1 MLEML
6 ERANLFVVPLD
17 DERQWYRFHDLFR
30 EVLLARLQ
38 ASQPQ
43 LVPLLHLRAARFYE
57 TVGERREA
65 IAHALAAPDYSFAA
79 SLIEQAAESFW
90 LSGEAGIVHTWV
102 LSLPDAVLRTHLRLA
117 LLAALHFLNSITIGP
132 QAVHISMAAQVE
144 RTLVRIEEILRR
156 TSQLGLSEA
165 EVTLIERRVR
175 VLRALIEVSAIMK
188 RGDQERLWHLALEL
202 EALPPD
208 EEARWNMI
216 PLYFT
221 FWRTALL
228 LGEGASL
235 IPTLLAAKQQM
246 VESGD
251 SLLTIRVMT
260 WLAFAYVQA
269 AQLHLAQQE
278 CLETLALIEQSGAR
292 TIMAGYAYH
301 FLCQVSYTWN
311 RLEEAAD
318 WLHRLQRI
326 AQDWQLMDLLV
337 REKLLA
343 ARLELAKGDCSSA
356 ELSLQQ
362 LKALIEQEGLVNH
375 TPAMIA
381 LRVQWWLAGEN
392 LAEAA
397 RWAAQTSL
405 APEAWN
411 PLRKGEALMLV
422 RVSLAE
428 QKYAQAIETLE
439 RFREHLDR
447 PGDIDTALEFL
458 ALSVVALH
466 EAGKKKQAMRV
477 AARLLAL
484 TEPEG
489 IIRVYLD
496 AGRPMKQALFT
507 LLKASPENGLSPVPA
522 SISRPYVARLLA
534 AFEQEEGRPAHGR
547 ETSSATVHKGLPHS
561 PPKADS
567 QTPIEPLSP
576 QEQRVLRLL
585 VTGQTY
591 AEMAEAL
598 VVSPNT
604 IKTQISSI
612 YRKLGVNRRA
622 EAIAVT
628 AHLHLLSPFL
638 HESSSLPVVED
649 RSPAYPPTP

>member
-1 MLEML
+1 MNAALCQAVTAGQSLQGSQDTLEVL

-17 DERQWYRFHDLFR
+17 DERRWYRFHDLFR
-30 EVLLARLQ
+30 EALRARLQ
-38 ASQPQ
+38 ASRPQ
-43 LVPLLHLRAARFYE
+43 LVPILHLRAARFYE

-65 IAHALAAPDYSFAA
+65 IAHALAAPDYPFAA
-79 SLIEQAAESFW
+79 SLIERTAESFW
-90 LSGEAGIVHTWV
+90 LSGEAGIVHTWM
-102 LSLPDAVLRTHLRLA
+102 LALPDTILRAHLRLA
-117 LLAALHFLNSITIGP
+117 LLAALHLLSSITIGP
-132 QAVHISMAAQVE
+132 QAVHVSMAAQVE
-144 RTLVRIEEILRR
+144 RTLVRIEGMLHRASEPAF
-156 TSQLGLSEA
+156 SQA
-165 EVTLIERRVR
+165 EVALVERRMR
-175 VLRALIEVSAIMK
+175 VLRALIEVTAIVK
-188 RGDQERLWHLALEL
+188 RGDQERMRQLALEI

-228 LGEGASL
+228 EGEGASL

-246 VESGD
+246 VGSGD
-251 SLLTIRVMT
+251 PLVTIRVMT

-269 AQLHLAQQE
+269 AQLRLAQQE

-301 FLCQVSYTWN
+301 FLFQVSYAWN
-311 RLEEAAD
+311 RMEEAAE
-318 WLHRLQRI
+318 WLRRLQQI

-343 ARLELAKGDCSSA
+343 ARLELAKGDLSSA

-362 LKALIEQEGLVNH
+362 LKSLIEQEGLVNH
-375 TPAMIA
+375 TPAMSA
-381 LRVQWWLAGEN
+381 LRVRWWLAEAN
-392 LAEAA
+392 RAEAA

-422 RVSLAE
+422 RVCLAE
-428 QKYAQAIETLE
+428 QKYAQAVETLE
-439 RFREHLDR
+439 RFSEHLES
-447 PGDIDTALEFL
+447 PGDIETTLEFL

-466 EAGKKKQAMRV
+466 QAGRREQAMGV

-489 IIRVYLD
+489 TVRVYLD
-496 AGRPMKQALFT
+496 AGPPMKQALLTF
-507 LLKASPENGLSPVPA
+507 LKASAENGLSPAPA

-534 AFEQEEGRPAHGR
+534 AFEREEGRPAHGR
-547 ETSSATVHKGLPHS
+547 VTPSAATHQALPLS
-561 PPKADS
+561 PQKADS

-591 AEMAEAL
+591 AEMAETL

-628 AHLHLLSPFL
+628 AHHHLL
-638 HESSSLPVVED
+638 
-649 RSPAYPPTP
+649 